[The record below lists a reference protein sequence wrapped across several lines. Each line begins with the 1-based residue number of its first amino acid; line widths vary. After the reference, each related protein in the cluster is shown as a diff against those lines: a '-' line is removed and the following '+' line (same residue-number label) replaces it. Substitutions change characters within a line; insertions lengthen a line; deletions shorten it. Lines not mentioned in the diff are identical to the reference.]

1 MTLLRA
7 VEDADRAF
15 MPSHI
20 ALIAALVAAA
30 SGYAVVRTG
39 RTLIHNGETLANGGG
54 WVALILAETMISLGA
69 AAFAIS
75 A

>member
-1 MTLLRA
+1 
-7 VEDADRAF
+7 

-20 ALIAALVAAA
+20 ALVATLVAAA
-30 SGYAVVRTG
+30 SGWA
-39 RTLIHNGETLANGGG
+39 LIHHARALMHNGETLADGGG
-54 WVALILAETMISLGA
+54 WTAIILTETMISLGA